1 MDGTERRNLLK
12 SSFDVNFSHNCSSW
26 LSNHPEGSSRNSRI
40 TPLTWSE
47 NVYRVEIKNDAVDLI
62 CVRRKFHQISNHDQ
76 RKTKSDGGNEPKKVW
91 QIFGE
96 GVGMSHSRSFSK
108 RPAVA
113 SPPIPAPLN
122 QPLRQCE
129 PPPQNRLCNTLCRA
143 ALPPKPR
150 SLHSPISILLI
161 SPNQFVRSREMF
173 GQAPIL
179 ACHPL
184 PHRRLARP
192 FIRRCPRPRC
202 RSELLAVQRRRGDP
216 APHQPVPLK
225 SCGNQNAR
233 GIRMRAVLGVHLDQQ
248 PVMRRRLPLA
258 DAATPSSLP
267 PLRRHGTCGA
277 AGPSIRVR
285 AF

>member
-1 MDGTERRNLLK
+1 MLQRHESTAQSATTYFPLECDKENRHVNICYPEMDGKERRNLLK

-76 RKTKSDGGNEPKKVW
+76 RKTKSDGGNEPKKIW

-129 PPPQNRLCNTLCRA
+129 PPPEPTLQHTVPSGIATKA
-143 ALPPKPR
+143 A
-150 SLHSPISILLI
+150 
-161 SPNQFVRSREMF
+161 
-173 GQAPIL
+173 
-179 ACHPL
+179 
-184 PHRRLARP
+184 
-192 FIRRCPRPRC
+192 
-202 RSELLAVQRRRGDP
+202 
-216 APHQPVPLK
+216 
-225 SCGNQNAR
+225 
-233 GIRMRAVLGVHLDQQ
+233 
-248 PVMRRRLPLA
+248 
-258 DAATPSSLP
+258 
-267 PLRRHGTCGA
+267 
-277 AGPSIRVR
+277 
-285 AF
+285 